1 MTNGKPNIPI
11 LILAA
16 GESKRMGE
24 RVKQLL
30 PWNNTTLLENALAQA
45 QASQVTDVFVVLGA
59 NEDFIK
65 KQTQLPD
72 DICIYNENWSNGM
85 GSSIVAG
92 LQHLLA
98 LPQEYD
104 GVLVM
109 LADQPLIDSAYLD
122 RIIETW
128 GKARAT
134 ITATAYENGLG
145 VPAMFDKCH
154 FTELQKLTKDYGAR
168 NIINDS
174 NITII
179 NPQGKEMD
187 IDTWQD
193 YQDLIQKLH
202 S

>member
-1 MTNGKPNIPI
+1 MTDKKPNIPI

-30 PWNNTTLLENALAQA
+30 PWNNTTLLENAFRQA
-45 QASQVTDVFVVLGA
+45 TESQVGDVFVVLGA
-59 NEDFIK
+59 NNEFIK

-72 DICIYNENWSNGM
+72 DICIYNKNWSNGM

-92 LQHLLA
+92 LQHLLT
-98 LPQEYD
+98 LTKEYD

-109 LADQPLIDSAYLD
+109 LADQPFIDTEYLD
-122 RIIETW
+122 QVIDTW
-128 GKARAT
+128 GKSRAT
-134 ITATAYENGLG
+134 ITATSYENGLG

-154 FTELQKLTKDYGAR
+154 FPEMLKLTKDYGAR
-168 NIINDS
+168 HIINDS
-174 NITII
+174 NIKII

-187 IDTWQD
+187 IDTWKE
-193 YQDLIQKLH
+193 YQELIKQLN
-202 S
+202 

>member
-1 MTNGKPNIPI
+1 MDKKPNIPI

-30 PWNNTTLLENALAQA
+30 PWQNTTLLENALTQA
-45 QASQVTDVFVVLGA
+45 RESQVEEVYVVLGA
-59 NEDFIK
+59 NEEIIK

-72 DICIYNENWSNGM
+72 DSCIYNENWSNGM

-92 LQHLLA
+92 LKHIMSLSKD
-98 LPQEYD
+98 YD

-109 LADQPLIDSAYLD
+109 LADQPLIDAAYLD
-122 RIIETW
+122 KIIDTW

-134 ITATAYENGLG
+134 ITATGYENGLG

-154 FTELQKLTKDYGAR
+154 FPELLKLTKDYGAR

-174 NITII
+174 NIKIV
-179 NPQGKEMD
+179 NPQGKEVD

-193 YQDLIQKLH
+193 YQVLVKRL
-202 S
+202 

>member
-1 MTNGKPNIPI
+1 MINGKPNIPI

-45 QASQVTDVFVVLGA
+45 RDSQVSDVFVVLGA
-59 NEDFIK
+59 NDEFIK

-72 DICIYNENWSNGM
+72 AICIYNEHWSNGM

-92 LQHLLA
+92 VRHLLS
-98 LPQEYD
+98 LSKEYD
-104 GVLVM
+104 GILVM
-109 LADQPLIDSAYLD
+109 LADQPLIDAAYLD
-122 RIIETW
+122 QVIDTW
-128 GKARAT
+128 GKSRAT

-154 FTELQKLTKDYGAR
+154 FEELLKLTKDYGAR
-168 NIINDS
+168 HIINDS
-174 NITII
+174 NIKII

-193 YQDLIQKLH
+193 YQNMIQQLD
-202 S
+202 

>member
-1 MTNGKPNIPI
+1 MKNGKPSIPI

-30 PWNNTTLLENALAQA
+30 PWKNTTLLENALAQA
-45 QASQVTDVFVVLGA
+45 RASQVEEVFVVLGA
-59 NEDFIK
+59 NDEFIK

-92 LQHLLA
+92 LKHLLS
-98 LPQEYD
+98 LPVEYD
-104 GVLVM
+104 GMLVM
-109 LADQPLIDSAYLD
+109 LADQPLIDAAYID
-122 RIIETW
+122 QVIDTW

-134 ITATAYENGLG
+134 ITATGYENGLG

-154 FTELQKLTKDYGAR
+154 FTELLKLTKDYGAR
-168 NIINDS
+168 HIINDS
-174 NITII
+174 NIKII

-193 YQDLIQKLH
+193 YQNMIQQLN
-202 S
+202 

>member
-1 MTNGKPNIPI
+1 MKNGKPNIPI

-30 PWNNTTLLENALAQA
+30 PWQNTTLLENALAQA
-45 QASQVTDVFVVLGA
+45 RESQVEEVYVVLGA
-59 NEDFIK
+59 NDEFIK
-65 KQTQLPD
+65 KQTQLPE

-92 LQHLLA
+92 LQHILS
-98 LPQEYD
+98 LPEDYD

-109 LADQPLIDSAYLD
+109 LADQPLIDAAYLD
-122 RIIETW
+122 QVIDTW

-134 ITATAYENGLG
+134 ITATGYENGLG

-154 FTELQKLTKDYGAR
+154 FTELLKLTKDYGAR
-168 NIINDS
+168 HIINDS
-174 NITII
+174 NIKII

-193 YQDLIQKLH
+193 YQNMIQQLN
-202 S
+202 

>member
-1 MTNGKPNIPI
+1 MDKKPSIPV

-30 PWNNTTLLENALAQA
+30 PWKNTTLLENALAQA
-45 QASQVTDVFVVLGA
+45 RESQVEDVYVVLGA
-59 NEDFIK
+59 NEEFIK
-65 KQTQLPD
+65 KQTQLPN

-92 LQHLLA
+92 LQHILS
-98 LPQEYD
+98 LPKEYD

-109 LADQPLIDSAYLD
+109 LADQPFIDAQYLD
-122 RIIETW
+122 KVIHTW

-134 ITATAYENGLG
+134 ITATGYENGLG

-154 FTELQKLTKDYGAR
+154 FPELLKLNKDYGAR

-174 NITII
+174 NIKII
-179 NPQGKEMD
+179 NPKGKEMD

-193 YQDLIQKLH
+193 YQELVKLIK
-202 S
+202 

>member
-1 MTNGKPNIPI
+1 MDKKPSIPI

-30 PWNNTTLLENALAQA
+30 PWKNTTLLENALAQA
-45 QASQVTDVFVVLGA
+45 SKSQVEEVYVVLGA
-59 NEDFIK
+59 NEEFIK

-92 LQHLLA
+92 LQHILS
-98 LPQEYD
+98 LPKDYD

-109 LADQPLIDSAYLD
+109 LADQPLIDAEYLD
-122 RIIETW
+122 KVIRTW
-128 GKARAT
+128 GKAKTT
-134 ITATAYENGLG
+134 ITATGYENGLG

-154 FTELQKLTKDYGAR
+154 FPELLKLTKDYGAR

-174 NITII
+174 NIKII

-193 YQDLIQKLH
+193 YQELVKLIK
-202 S
+202 

>member
-1 MTNGKPNIPI
+1 MDEKPNIAI

-30 PWNNTTLLENALAQA
+30 PWNSTTLLENALNQA
-45 QASQVTDVFVVLGA
+45 KESQAEDVYVVLGA
-59 NEDFIK
+59 NEEFIK

-72 DICIYNENWSNGM
+72 DVCINNENWSNGM

-92 LQHLLA
+92 VQHMISLA
-98 LPQEYD
+98 KDYD
-104 GVLVM
+104 GILVM
-109 LADQPLIDSAYLD
+109 LADQPLIDTEYLNKILD
-122 RIIETW
+122 TW
-128 GKARAT
+128 GKAKAT
-134 ITATAYENGLG
+134 ITATGYENGLG

-154 FTELQKLTKDYGAR
+154 FPELLKLTKDYGAR

-174 NITII
+174 NIKII

-193 YQDLIQKLH
+193 YQYLIKKL
-202 S
+202 

>member
-1 MTNGKPNIPI
+1 MDKKPNIPI

-30 PWNNTTLLENALAQA
+30 PWQNTTLLENALTQA
-45 QASQVTDVFVVLGA
+45 RESQVEEVYVVLGA
-59 NEDFIK
+59 NEEIIK

-72 DICIYNENWSNGM
+72 DSCIYNENWSNGM

-92 LQHLLA
+92 LRHIMSLSKD
-98 LPQEYD
+98 YD

-109 LADQPLIDSAYLD
+109 LADQPLIDTAYLD
-122 RIIETW
+122 KIIDTW

-134 ITATAYENGLG
+134 ITATGYENGLG

-154 FTELQKLTKDYGAR
+154 FPELLKLTKDYGAR

-174 NITII
+174 NIKIV
-179 NPQGKEMD
+179 NPQGKEVD

-193 YQDLIQKLH
+193 YQVLVKRL
-202 S
+202 

>member
-1 MTNGKPNIPI
+1 MMDKKPNIPI

-16 GESKRMGE
+16 GESKRMGR

-30 PWNNTTLLENALAQA
+30 PWKNTTLLENALTHAKE
-45 QASQVTDVFVVLGA
+45 SQVEDIYVVLGA
-59 NEDFIK
+59 NEEFIK
-65 KQTQLPD
+65 MQTQFPD

-92 LQHLLA
+92 LQHILS
-98 LPQEYD
+98 LPKDYD
-104 GVLVM
+104 GILVM
-109 LADQPLIDSAYLD
+109 LADQPFIDGEYLD
-122 RIIETW
+122 KIINTW

-134 ITATAYENGLG
+134 ITATGYENGLG

-154 FTELQKLTKDYGAR
+154 FPELLKLTKDYGAR

-174 NITII
+174 NIKII

-193 YQDLIQKLH
+193 YQELVKKL
-202 S
+202 